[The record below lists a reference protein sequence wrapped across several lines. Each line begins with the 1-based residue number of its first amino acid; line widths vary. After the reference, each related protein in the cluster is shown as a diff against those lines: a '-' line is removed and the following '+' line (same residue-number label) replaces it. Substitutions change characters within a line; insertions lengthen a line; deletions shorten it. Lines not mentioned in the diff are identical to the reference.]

1 MIDTTVRRSTR
12 FITGLAVLSIP
23 LLAMTIFGLLVAP
36 AAEAGLSVVQAVP
49 RPALAIA
56 AEPAP
61 STPLPGSPLGA
72 VSALQVVTPT
82 ITSTPITSAVTGVEY
97 LYNVT
102 ANTTI
107 ITWTLPSAPTGMT
120 ITKVADDRALVRWTP
135 NTAGSFAV
143 VIRAANAAGSVEQPY
158 VLTVSAST
166 ATPTRTRTPNATP
179 IYIDQYEPNNHINTA
194 YTTAAG
200 EVLQANTLWPAGDI
214 DFFRF
219 HAKAGSV
226 YEVLTRD
233 LDPGLDTFLTAY
245 NTNGN
250 VIATNDDAEPLTR
263 ASRVVISAGQSGFYF
278 VSVTNRDPTDPVDKT
293 YTLEVREVLGTATP
307 TRVASVDTC
316 EYNGTFQDA
325 CVLQLDVP
333 HEADFVP
340 AVGTGEDNDFYRIWV
355 KQGLN
360 YTCETSAL
368 STLNDTNMSCYTC
381 PSDECGVAG
390 NDDKDRLGGDLGSQV
405 SILANYT
412 GWLYAL
418 VGPGPNM
425 EIEYDLASLYTYTM
439 ECTQSAP
446 PTPTPTS
453 TRLASTGGAGTGSGD
468 KGGGTFLPTPTR
480 FDALTPEITGTVAG
494 FPTAPPPTPRPVVV
508 IQPLPTATPAGPE
521 VREITLETTIYYDLN
536 NNFMPEPTEGIM
548 DVAVAVY
555 DSASG
560 QLLSLGF
567 TNEEGRVR
575 FAALTTTG
583 PVRLV
588 VPYLNFSQLIAD
600 ESASIQLRVGPRPLP
615 GTIP

>member
-1 MIDTTVRRSTR
+1 MIDTTVRRPTQ
-12 FITGLAVLSIP
+12 FFTGLVILAIP
-23 LLAMTIFGLLVAP
+23 LLAVVLFGALLAAP
-36 AAEAGLSVVQAVP
+36 AAEAGLTAALAVP
-49 RPALAIA
+49 QPALAVA
-56 AEPAP
+56 LEPAP
-61 STPLPGSPLGA
+61 STPLPGRPLAALG
-72 VSALQVVTPT
+72 ALQVVTPT
-82 ITSTPITSAVTGVEY
+82 ITSTPNTSAVTGVEY
-97 LYNVT
+97 RYTVT
-102 ANTTI
+102 TNTEI
-107 ITWTLPSAPTGMT
+107 ITWTLTSAPSGMT
-120 ITKVADDRALVRWTP
+120 ITRLTDISALVSWTP
-135 NTAGSFAV
+135 TTAGSFAV
-143 VIRAANAAGSVEQPY
+143 VIRVANEVGFDEQQY
-158 VLTVSAST
+158 ILTVVSAT
-166 ATPTRTRTPNATP
+166 ATPTRTRTPHATP
-179 IYIDQYEPNNHINTA
+179 IYVDQYEPNNTINTA

-200 EVLQANTLWPAGDI
+200 EVLPANTLWPAGDI
-214 DFFRF
+214 DYFRF
-219 HAKAGSV
+219 HGKAGSV
-226 YEVLTRD
+226 YEIFTRD

-250 VIATNDDAEPLTR
+250 VIATNDDAEPLSR

-278 VSVTNRDPTDPVDKT
+278 ASVTNRDPTDPVDKT
-293 YTLEVREVLGTATP
+293 YTLEIREILGTATP

-316 EYNGTFQDA
+316 EYNGTFQTA
-325 CVLQLDVP
+325 CVLELDSP
-333 HEADFVP
+333 HLADFVP

-355 KQGLN
+355 KQGLH

-368 STLNDTNMSCYTC
+368 SSLNDTNMIFYTC

-405 SILANYT
+405 SYLANYT

-418 VGPGPNM
+418 VGPGPNL
-425 EIEYDLASLYTYTM
+425 EIEYDIAELYTYTM
-439 ECTQSAP
+439 ACTQAAP
-446 PTPTPTS
+446 PATA
-453 TRLASTGGAGTGSGD
+453 TRPAATGGAGTGTGD

-480 FDALTPEITGTVAG
+480 FDALTPEVTGTIEALP
-494 FPTAPPPTPRPVVV
+494 PTPMPTPRPVVI

-521 VREITLETTIYYDLN
+521 VREITLETIVYYDLN

-555 DSASG
+555 DSSSG